1 MLFIF
6 DQSSAHKSFA
16 PDALNAK
23 RMNVNPGGK
32 QPKMHSTT
40 IPMNN
45 PHVSLRGREQS
56 MVFPSNHPAYPDE
69 AKGMEAVLK
78 ERGLWSRLEAAC
90 APGKSPVGRC
100 AVCKASAEKRAKIE
114 AEARARMAAEPDLY
128 GSIGA
133 RDMWIFKRGLT
144 TADLQIP
151 PSRSDHALF
160 PGENLDGDD
169 LDGEKESIYCC
180 MEKCLL
186 NQDDFRNEK
195 PLLQLEI
202 EAAGHLCLFLPKF
215 HCELNPIEM
224 YWEYAKQSK
233 FFSHHYPR

>member
-1 MLFIF
+1 
-6 DQSSAHKSFA
+6 
-16 PDALNAK
+16 
-23 RMNVNPGGK
+23 
-32 QPKMHSTT
+32 
-40 IPMNN
+40 
-45 PHVSLRGREQS
+45 

-128 GSIGA
+128 GLI
-133 RDMWIFKRGLT
+133 
-144 TADLQIP
+144 
-151 PSRSDHALF
+151 DHALF

-202 EAAGHLCLFLPKF
+202 DAAGHLCLFLPKF

-224 YWEYAKQSK
+224 YWEYAKQK
-233 FFSHHYPR
+233 FRQNCNGSFPRAKSLVPECLDSCPLVTICRYFR